1 MYMKRSVVYPDWVEK
16 YRGKG
21 KTIRKVRNGYGLY
34 QCTSVYDPNLK
45 YPRSVQKYLGMITE
59 KDGFIPKKS
68 SINDSP
74 SSCLEYGLSH
84 FIMANFKRD
93 LVRST
98 YNGDPDI
105 VILGTVSYIFGDLN
119 ESFIRATW
127 LTQGKENELIE
138 KLGRGISERR
148 VKAVSNR
155 IDKLIAQ
162 KITDSGDRNVLEKLL
177 FLTVIRKN
185 AGSESV
191 VYYPVVKEIAERYE
205 MKL

>member
-1 MYMKRSVVYPDWVEK
+1 MKRSVVYPDWVEK

-68 SINDSP
+68 TVSDAPTSF
-74 SSCLEYGLSH
+74 LEYGLSH
-84 FIMANFKRD
+84 FIMVNFKRD

-98 YNGDPDI
+98 YNGDQDI

-119 ESFIRATW
+119 ETFIRATC
-127 LTQGKENELIE
+127 LTQGKEDELTE
-138 KLGRGISERR
+138 KIGRGISERR
-148 VKAVSNR
+148 LKAVSNR

-185 AGSESV
+185 ADPESV

-205 MKL
+205 LKL